1 MVEVFVTAILFV
13 TQVDVL
19 LQLQLDFLVETELHA
34 LELDQPALLREY
46 LPDLFLVLRDLL
58 HAF

>member
-1 MVEVFVTAILFV
+1 MVEVFVTALLLV

-19 LQLQLDFLVETELHA
+19 LQLQLDFLVETELHP
-34 LELDQPALLREY
+34 LELDQSALLSEY
-46 LPDLFLVLRDLL
+46 LPDLFFVLRDLL